1 MTGEM
6 PWVLTLVMTM
16 LVSSLSSAGLWNYL
30 TRKNEKNNA
39 TTQLLL
45 GLAHDRIIYLGMNY
59 IERGYITKDEYD
71 DLLRYLYNPYSKF
84 GGNGLA
90 ERVMEAVS
98 SLPIQNRTTI
108 KRRCCPSR
116 VMSIISHDR
125 EKFNVE
131 RGCRCGH
138 VLRH

>member
-6 PWVLTLVMTM
+6 PWVVTLVMTM

-108 KRRCCPSR
+108 KE
-116 VMSIISHDR
+116 M
-125 EKFNVE
+125 EKHAE
-131 RGCRCGH
+131 RKDF
-138 VLRH
+138 